1 MSFEEH
7 ICLFLLDRYLGV
19 ELLAHGKFIY
29 IYIYIYSSALID
41 IVSQSGYANLHFH
54 QQIQLIC
61 IFINI

>member
-1 MSFEEH
+1 MSLEEH

-19 ELLAHGKFIY
+19 ELLAHGKLIY
-29 IYIYIYSSALID
+29 IYIYISALID